1 MAPALE
7 DDYVSLAQP
16 ECEIGELGFLYSIDK
31 RFVL

>member
-16 ECEIGELGFLYSIDK
+16 ECEVGKLEFLYSIDK